1 MNRFL
6 ADRRL
11 AGAAW
16 RCACGALGCASVAG
30 ARALAPAVLA
40 PAVLAPVVLGAS
52 LLAMAVPAQAGA
64 AAGTAVAERPAPRE
78 ELPAVC
84 RRAAAFEDW
93 YTARMCE
100 EAWRVMYGPSKR
112 IKRPRTV
119 ERRPSRR
126 TPPDRAPRAVRR
138 TPVATPAKPVPRKKP
153 PSPRTSSPAPTARP
167 SGTAAHPRVTP
178 RAGGG
183 ADEASA
189 LQPLLLLGLLIP
201 AAAGIAYPLRRRI
214 YAAAGAALPAPAVS
228 VEDPERTV
236 HFTYRPSID
245 PFAVPALGLTG
256 PGATDTA
263 RVMAL
268 TALEEYRDTALV
280 VVPRPDATALFGLAE
295 DEWLD
300 ETAEELFIPGNLDAA
315 LAYLE
320 TELAARRDGHGSS
333 ARRLLLV
340 ADIETEAER
349 VLRMLD
355 RHPEGLSA
363 VLLGD
368 WPGARAAVDDE
379 GLVRTP
385 SDLSIDLPER
395 VPAMSRAEAR
405 DRLRAAIE
413 AGHPRKR
420 RPKRP

>member
-1 MNRFL
+1 M
-6 ADRRL
+6 
-11 AGAAW
+11 
-16 RCACGALGCASVAG
+16 
-30 ARALAPAVLA
+30 LAPAVL
-40 PAVLAPVVLGAS
+40 GTS
-52 LLAMAVPAQAGA
+52 LLVTAVPAQASTTAGA
-64 AAGTAVAERPAPRE
+64 AVAARPNPRE
-78 ELPAVC
+78 EIPAVC
-84 RRAAAFEDW
+84 RRAAAFEDR

-112 IKRPRTV
+112 IKRPRAV
-119 ERRPSRR
+119 ERRPNRR

-138 TPVATPAKPVPRKKP
+138 TPVATPAKPAPRVKS
-153 PSPRTSSPAPTARP
+153 PSPRVSSPTPTTRP
-167 SGTAAHPRVTP
+167 SDTAAPPPVRP

-183 ADEASA
+183 DDEANA

-214 YAAAGAALPAPAVS
+214 YAAAGAASPAPAVS
-228 VEDPERTV
+228 AEGPEQTV
-236 HFTYRPSID
+236 QFTYRPSID
-245 PFAVPALGLTG
+245 PFAVPVLGLTG
-256 PGATDTA
+256 PGAADTA

-268 TALEEYRDTALV
+268 TALEECRDTALV

-333 ARRLLLV
+333 TRRLLLV

-368 WPGARAAVDDE
+368 WPGARVAVDDE

-385 SDLSIDLPER
+385 PGLTIDLPER
-395 VPAMSRAEAR
+395 VPAMSRGEAR
-405 DRLRAAIE
+405 DRLLAAVE
-413 AGHPRKR
+413 AGRSRKR

>member
-1 MNRFL
+1 M
-6 ADRRL
+6 
-11 AGAAW
+11 
-16 RCACGALGCASVAG
+16 
-30 ARALAPAVLA
+30 LAPA
-40 PAVLAPVVLGAS
+40 VLGAS
-52 LLAMAVPAQAGA
+52 LLVTAVPAQASATAGA
-64 AAGTAVAERPAPRE
+64 AVAARPNPRE
-78 ELPAVC
+78 EIPAVC

-112 IKRPRTV
+112 IKRPRAA
-119 ERRPSRR
+119 ERRPHRR
-126 TPPDRAPRAVRR
+126 TPPDRTPRAVRR
-138 TPVATPAKPVPRKKP
+138 TPAAKPAPPVKS
-153 PSPRTSSPAPTARP
+153 PSPRVNSPTPTARP
-167 SGTAAHPRVTP
+167 SGTAAPPPVRP

-228 VEDPERTV
+228 AEGPEQTV

-245 PFAVPALGLTG
+245 PFAVPVLGLAG
-256 PGATDTA
+256 PGAADTA

-268 TALEEYRDTALV
+268 TALEECRDTALV

-295 DEWLD
+295 DEWPD

-333 ARRLLLV
+333 TRRLLLV
-340 ADIETEAER
+340 ADIEAEAER

-355 RHPEGLSA
+355 RHPEVLSA

-368 WPGARAAVDDE
+368 WPGARVAVDDE

-385 SDLSIDLPER
+385 PGLTIDLPER
-395 VPAMSRAEAR
+395 VPAMSRGEAL
-405 DRLRAAIE
+405 DRLRAAVE
-413 AGHPRKR
+413 AGRPRKR